1 MTAETMSRL
10 ESGDWSV
17 EVDAARGGL
26 IRACRWRGRD
36 VLVPAKAGVWPEG
49 ADAGCFPLVP
59 FSNRIRGAEFSFLGQ
74 RIRLPAPV
82 FAAPHALHG
91 LGWRR
96 IWQIHPSSANEI
108 VMLHA
113 NPGGAWPW
121 PYEARQTLSVA
132 GDRLSLTLSLKNT
145 GALTMPAGIGFH
157 PYFPR
162 SPDLQVSASADG
174 YWQTAAADPGI
185 PTGWSPIAPET
196 DVFKDKDTAGADL
209 DNCFTGWNRQ
219 ARLAYTKA
227 RYRIDLGA
235 SAAFSNLVIYCP
247 PGRDFL
253 CLEPVSH
260 VNDAVSLSGIGAAQQ
275 MDHLEP
281 GETLEGTLH
290 FDVTQT
296 D

>member
-1 MTAETMSRL
+1 MSAGTISSL

-36 VLVPAKAGVWPEG
+36 VLVPAKAGTWPQG

-59 FSNRIRGAEFSFLGQ
+59 FSNRIRSAEFSFLGE
-74 RIRLPAPV
+74 RIKLPAPA
-82 FAAPHALHG
+82 FAEPHALHG

-96 IWQIHPSSANEI
+96 AWQVHPSPANEI
-108 VMLHA
+108 VMFHA
-113 NPGGAWPW
+113 HPGEDWPW

-132 GDRLSLTLSLKNT
+132 DDQLSLTLSLKNT
-145 GALTMPAGIGFH
+145 GAHTMPAGIGFH

-162 SPDLQVSASADG
+162 SPDLLVSAMAEG
-174 YWQTAAADPGI
+174 YWQTALSDPGI
-185 PTGWSPIAPET
+185 PTGWSAIAPET
-196 DVFKDKDTAGADL
+196 DLFREKDTSGADL

-219 ARLAYTKA
+219 VRLAYTRA
-227 RYRIDLGA
+227 RYKVDLKA
-235 SAAFSNLVIYCP
+235 SASFSNLVIYCP

-260 VNDAVSLSGIGAAQQ
+260 VNDAANLTGISAAQQ
-275 MDHLEP
+275 MECLEP
-281 GETLEGTLH
+281 GETLQGAMYFCVSL
-290 FDVTQT
+290 T